1 MIIKPKRH
9 SKIEI
14 NLDGSQGN
22 AYYIMG
28 IANELCKQCGIDFEQ
43 FKKEAFSSDY
53 ITLIKTFDSYFGTI
67 VTIMTSNADL
77 LK

>member
-1 MIIKPKRH
+1 
-9 SKIEI
+9 
-14 NLDGSQGN
+14 
-22 AYYIMG
+22 MG